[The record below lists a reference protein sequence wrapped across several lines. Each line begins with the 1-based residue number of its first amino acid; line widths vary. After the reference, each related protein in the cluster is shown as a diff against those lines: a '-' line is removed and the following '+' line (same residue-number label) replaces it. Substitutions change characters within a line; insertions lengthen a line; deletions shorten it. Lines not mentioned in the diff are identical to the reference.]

1 MATSAV
7 AVSAAARGTMVE
19 EEREGRGAEAARTE
33 LEVFFLVGGEEVEK
47 KDEEKK
53 IKPGER
59 GEKVRL
65 NRPLF
70 QIHRGALRCPFS
82 IGCDS
87 VRRKPCA
94 DMELRVVKAKT

>member
-1 MATSAV
+1 
-7 AVSAAARGTMVE
+7 MVE

-47 KDEEKK
+47 KDKEKK

-70 QIHRGALRCPFS
+70 QIHRGALAAPFRS
-82 IGCDS
+82 DAIACDVNHVLIWNCGS
-87 VRRKPCA
+87 SKQRPERRTGA
-94 DMELRVVKAKT
+94 AAS